1 MYYKFDFARRKPG
14 IMFGVGVLGVFAT
27 RPFIELVKVNQEA
40 FEADMLFNMGQLLSV
55 PFIILAL
62 SVIYLGVKGKL
73 PSGRP
78 DAVENMPKNANAKK
92 KR

>member
-1 MYYKFDFARRKPG
+1 MPCMIFHAIYSADLSLLPKLG
-14 IMFGVGVLGVFAT
+14 IL
-27 RPFIELVKVNQEA
+27 
-40 FEADMLFNMGQLLSV
+40 

-78 DAVENMPKNANAKK
+78 DSVENMPEKVNSKK